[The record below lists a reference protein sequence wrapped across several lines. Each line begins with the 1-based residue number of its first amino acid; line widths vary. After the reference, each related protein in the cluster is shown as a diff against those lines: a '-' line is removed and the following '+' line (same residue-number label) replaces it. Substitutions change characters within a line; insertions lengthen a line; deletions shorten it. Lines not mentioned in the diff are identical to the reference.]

1 MYYYSRPW
9 GWFARSSVRPLV
21 LEGDRDCCVFYT
33 LLLRRC
39 LAQPRELYLL
49 FTTTIYFGVFQCYVP
64 AINDW
69 LVDFHNFI
77 SYNGV
82 ALNNTKDGVCQHH
95 VALGAQEDETTT
107 HRITTRKIFFCARI
121 HTPTHSVATDV
132 CLARN
137 SS

>member
-1 MYYYSRPW
+1 MGLFCSLC
-9 GWFARSSVRPLV
+9 VRPLV
-21 LEGDRDCCVFYT
+21 LEGDRDFCT
-33 LLLRRC
+33 LYSSATVVS

-95 VALGAQEDETTT
+95 VALGAQQ
-107 HRITTRKIFFCARI
+107 K
-121 HTPTHSVATDV
+121 
-132 CLARN
+132 RN
-137 SS
+137 K